1 MDLSLSLDSLLTT
14 GGRVTVLM
22 DETERRELTSVTQP
36 NSLSLIHLHMLSA
49 SPSLKFYKGRI
60 PWRNLVSF

>member
-36 NSLSLIHLHMLSA
+36 HSLSLIHLHMLSA
-49 SPSLKFYKGRI
+49 SASLKFYKGRI